1 MSALQNLP
9 TNINYLSPVGFRFT
23 LANFPDVNYFCQ
35 AANIPGLS
43 IGGIDIGTPLRNIQ
57 IAGDE
62 VSFEEL
68 TIQFVVDEN
77 MKNWISIYDWIISI
91 GTPTQESIRKYV
103 KLDAQDEKTQ
113 DATLTVLTSNM
124 NPQMHFRFQDCVPL
138 NLSSIEFDSKA
149 SDVDYVT
156 ATVSFRYDVYTI
168 DNLLNNERSYGGA
181 PVADGR

>member
-9 TNINYLSPVGFRFT
+9 SNINYLSPVGFRFT

-43 IGGIDIGTPLRNIQ
+43 IGGIDVGTPLRNIQ

-62 VSFEEL
+62 VAFEEL

-124 NPQMHFRFQDCVPL
+124 NPQMHFYKVIYIYHHYLIIPYVNQIQPNCHYQGLKFLRHF
-138 NLSSIEFDSKA
+138 LSLI
-149 SDVDYVT
+149 
-156 ATVSFRYDVYTI
+156 VY
-168 DNLLNNERSYGGA
+168 EQ
-181 PVADGR
+181 

>member
-9 TNINYLSPVGFRFT
+9 SNINYLSPVGFRFT

-43 IGGIDIGTPLRNIQ
+43 IGGIDVGTPLRNIQ

-77 MKNWISIYDWIISI
+77 MKNWLAIYDWII
-91 GTPTQESIRKYV
+91 GLGFPTEEGQAKYK
-103 KLDAQDEKTQ
+103 KLKEDGALTTT
-113 DATLTVLTSNM
+113 ATLTVLTGNM
-124 NPQMHFRFQDCVPL
+124 NPQINFNFQEVFPL
-138 NLSSIEFDSKA
+138 NLSSISFDS
-149 SDVDYVT
+149 SGTEVEYVT
-156 ATVSFRYDVYTI
+156 ADVSFRYDVYTVE
-168 DNLLNNERSYGGA
+168 NLLNNESSYEGK
-181 PVADGR
+181 PV

>member
-9 TNINYLSPVGFRFT
+9 SNINYLSPVGFRFT

-43 IGGIDIGTPLRNIQ
+43 IGGIDVGTPLRNIQ

-91 GTPTQESIRKYV
+91 GTPTQES
-103 KLDAQDEKTQ
+103 KTP
-113 DATLTVLTSNM
+113 AVAVL
-124 NPQMHFRFQDCVPL
+124 C
-138 NLSSIEFDSKA
+138 
-149 SDVDYVT
+149 
-156 ATVSFRYDVYTI
+156 
-168 DNLLNNERSYGGA
+168 
-181 PVADGR
+181 

>member
-43 IGGIDIGTPLRNIQ
+43 IGGIDVGTPLRNIQ

-62 VSFEEL
+62 VAFEEL

-124 NPQMHFRFQDCVPL
+124 NPQMHFRFQDC
-138 NLSSIEFDSKA
+138 KA

>member
-9 TNINYLSPVGFRFT
+9 SNINYLSPVGFRFT

-43 IGGIDIGTPLRNIQ
+43 IGGIDVGTPLRNIQ

-113 DATLTVLTSNM
+113 DA
-124 NPQMHFRFQDCVPL
+124 
-138 NLSSIEFDSKA
+138 FDEGLGKLA
-149 SDVDYVT
+149 LGALKY
-156 ATVSFRYDVYTI
+156 AAPVSFRYDVYTI